1 MKRLTHLA
9 LGILL
14 AASAVGCSR
23 DNRAKTDE
31 TPSGGA
37 AVGTSGGSADRDFIL
52 DQAEDGRAE
61 IELSKMAAERATNP
75 QVKDFAR
82 MMVRDHTKAV
92 ADLREAAA
100 AANVQL
106 STTNEAERHH
116 LNMQEALGK
125 LTGRAFDRKYLSTMV
140 GEHEEAV
147 NEIEENRQREH
158 AGPPVG
164 QSDAADRAAASRS
177 GEATARVAG
186 EDHEVVR
193 AKDRRA

>member
-1 MKRLTHLA
+1 MKPLTPIA
-9 LGILL
+9 LSILL
-14 AASAVGCSR
+14 AASVVSCNR
-23 DNRAKTDE
+23 DNRAKTNE
-31 TPSGGA
+31 RAGASG
-37 AVGTSGGSADRDFIL
+37 AVGTTGASVDRDFVV
-52 DQAEDGRAE
+52 DMAEGNRAE

-106 STTNEAERHH
+106 STANEAGRDH

-125 LTGRAFDRKYLSTMV
+125 LTGRAFDRRYLSTMV

-147 NEIEENRQREH
+147 NEIEKRVDSESLQVRQWAIQTLPTVRQH
-158 AGPPVG
+158 L
-164 QSDAADRAAASRS
+164 DRAKHL
-177 GEATARVAG
+177 
-186 EDHEVVR
+186 HEMLE
-193 AKDRRA
+193 KTTK